1 MSKNNLKDMEEISRK
16 KFLRVC
22 GSIVAGGAIAGV
34 SGALINRNLTPA
46 LPVSPDSRRV
56 PEEDTFVSPYRLV
69 ASFDFPDAI
78 QSVAQYDGTVYVAT
92 PNKVSATDMRGKLKR
107 QFTVA
112 NEVIRDMAVDGD
124 EIYLLHPTSISVYS
138 QEGQLLREW
147 VACSELSN
155 YCSFALSGDF
165 VFVTDMNNK
174 IICKYTREGSFAA
187 FISSPNGFVIPSL
200 TFGIECVGD
209 IIYCSN
215 SGRHQVEKYTLD
227 GKYIG
232 SFGKAG
238 GAPGLFTGCC
248 NPVYLLCTPGG
259 DIITSEKGD
268 PRISCYGGDG
278 AFRSILLDRK
288 LLGGGY
294 VAYDVKMWND
304 RLFVAGKN
312 KVSVFRF
319 DDTLA
324 SAGACASCSVGCP
337 LHAGRV

>member
-1 MSKNNLKDMEEISRK
+1 MKEISRK

-34 SGALINRNLTPA
+34 SGALVNRSLTT
-46 LPVSPDSRRV
+46 VSPDGMRT
-56 PEEDTFVSPYRLV
+56 PDEDAFVSPYRRV

-78 QSVAQYDGTVYVAT
+78 QSLAQYSGTVYVAT
-92 PNKVSATDMRGKLKR
+92 RNTVSATDMRGQLKR
-107 QFTVA
+107 TFTVA
-112 NEVIRDMAVDGD
+112 NEIIRDMAVDDDG
-124 EIYLLHPTSISVYS
+124 IYLLHPSSVSVYS
-138 QEGQLLREW
+138 PEGRLLREW
-147 VACSELSN
+147 AACSELSN
-155 YCSFALSGDF
+155 YCSFALSADF
-165 VFVTDMNNK
+165 VFVTDMDNK
-174 IICKYTREGSFAA
+174 NICKYTREGNFVT
-187 FISSPNGFVIPSL
+187 FISSPNGFIIPSL

-209 IIYCSN
+209 VVYCSN

-227 GKYIG
+227 GKYLG

-248 NPVYLLCTPGG
+248 NPVYLSCTPGG

-278 AFRSILLDRK
+278 VFRSILLDRK

-294 VAYDVKMWND
+294 PAYDVKVWDD

-312 KVSVFRF
+312 KVSVFRY
-319 DDTLA
+319 DETLA
-324 SAGACASCSVGCP
+324 SAGACASCGVGCP
-337 LHAGRV
+337 LRTGTV